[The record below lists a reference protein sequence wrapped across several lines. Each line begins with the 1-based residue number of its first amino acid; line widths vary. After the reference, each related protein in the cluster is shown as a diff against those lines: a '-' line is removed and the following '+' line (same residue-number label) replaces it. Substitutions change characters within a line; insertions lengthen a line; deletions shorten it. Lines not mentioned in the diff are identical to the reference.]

1 MSYHKYHLFI
11 MDPPAATVSHVTHV
25 IHHSKTH
32 S

>member
-1 MSYHKYHLFI
+1 MSYHKNNLF
-11 MDPPAATVSHVTHV
+11 MDPQAAKVSHVTHV